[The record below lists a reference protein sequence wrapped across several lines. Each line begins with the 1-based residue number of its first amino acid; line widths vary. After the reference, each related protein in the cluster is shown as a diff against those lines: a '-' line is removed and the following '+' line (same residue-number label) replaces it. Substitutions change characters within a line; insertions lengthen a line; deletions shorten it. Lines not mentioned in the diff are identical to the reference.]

1 MKTALALLLVLPLAS
16 TALAAGKPA
25 AKPSNSEQE
34 LINMESDWAKAS
46 VARDAAA
53 LSRIVASDWHGQN
66 HQGKYYDRAAMIHEI
81 VAGDEKLSSMTNHD
95 LHVRFLGADHAIVQG
110 MDDESG
116 VTKGKTVHEVY
127 SWTDVYEKRNGHWV
141 AIASQNTKVK

>member
-1 MKTALALLLVLPLAS
+1 MKMAIPAILALVLAS
-16 TALAAGKPA
+16 GASAQAKAANDP
-25 AKPSNSEQE
+25 QE
-34 LINMESDWAKAS
+34 LINMEAAWAKAS

-81 VAGDEKLSSMTNHD
+81 VAGDEKLSSMANHD

-116 VTKGKTVHEVY
+116 VTKGMTVHEVY

-141 AIASQNTKVK
+141 AVASQNTKVK

>member
-1 MKTALALLLVLPLAS
+1 MKMAIPAILALVLAS
-16 TALAAGKPA
+16 GASAQAKAANDP
-25 AKPSNSEQE
+25 QE
-34 LINMESDWAKAS
+34 LINMEAAWAKAS

-81 VAGDEKLSSMTNHD
+81 VAGDEKLSSMANHD
-95 LHVRFLGADHAIVQG
+95 LHVRFLGADHAVVQG

-141 AIASQNTKVK
+141 AVASQNTKVK

>member
-1 MKTALALLLVLPLAS
+1 MEIAIPAILALVLAS
-16 TALAAGKPA
+16 GASAQAKAANDP
-25 AKPSNSEQE
+25 QE
-34 LINMESDWAKAS
+34 LINMEAAWAKAS

-81 VAGDEKLSSMTNHD
+81 VAGDEKLSSMANHD
-95 LHVRFLGADHAIVQG
+95 LHVRFLGADHAVVQG

-141 AIASQNTKVK
+141 AVASQNTKVK